1 MPLGRQF
8 RNTFHVDENGQEH
21 FNTDLNT
28 VPDKADLD
36 SEQFNTPHTDTT
48 GAPGVAYQ
56 GMFWSPHTG
65 TGSRQDPMIP
75 ESDRRA
81 AIQNALHIGK
91 NESHYKAEKVAAKR
105 IPELNQAVEDTAH
118 NSGIPTHVFKNDV
131 NVPVVVKKTLGKNT
145 GGDYNSD
152 GRHLVRVRE
161 GWPQRDIIGQE
172 IKTEQSYNQ
181 GAAIHN
187 PNFKDVL
194 KDIPGWGG
202 YGIHNYSKVRSPEG
216 EEKHLTDYTDP
227 TRDHK
232 YKMHDPR
239 DLPEG
244 HTLNLWAGKGEDTD
258 EYTTRTVKV
267 PNGYTDSGRRKSAYV
282 HFRHAKVP
290 VGEPREVTR
299 NVYGP
304 DKPTISGSTL
314 THEIGHSIDP
324 LVKDEGRARGGA
336 DTVNEAVADGYEDRF
351 NKHQNHFEEALHPSP
366 ARAQEIKKEGY
377 GLNHPQVSGSLVDK
391 ALYAAV
397 RQHVSMGDNNY
408 KDIESRGRLGRTG
421 LGGRGNELL
430 LGHLYS
436 KHAHVRDILG
446 HLNLGHIGE
455 AAADNYRARI
465 TDAGKGPKHEQQ
477 EFNFE

>member
-28 VPDKADLD
+28 VKDKDELD
-36 SEQFNTPHTDTT
+36 PQQLKKPHTDTT

-75 ESDRRA
+75 ESERRS
-81 AIQNALHIGK
+81 AIQNALQLGT
-91 NESHYKAEKVAAKR
+91 NASHYKAEKVAAKR
-105 IPELNQAVEDTAH
+105 NPELNQAVEDTAH

-131 NVPVVVKKTLGKNT
+131 NVPVIVKKTLGKNT
-145 GGDYNSD
+145 GGDYNSE

-161 GWPQRDIIGQE
+161 GFPTRE
-172 IKTEQSYNQ
+172 IVGSETKTEQSYNN
-181 GAAIHN
+181 GNPILN
-187 PNFKDVL
+187 PNFKEDL
-194 KDIPGWGG
+194 KSVGNPK
-202 YGIHNYSKVRSPEG
+202 YGASQISKVHSPTG
-216 EEKHLTDYTDP
+216 EVKHLREYTDP
-227 TRDHK
+227 TRNHE
-232 YKMHDPR
+232 YQMHDPQ

-244 HTLNLWAGKGEDTD
+244 HLMNVWKGKAEDTD
-258 EYTTRTVKV
+258 EYTTRNYKV
-267 PNGYTDSGRRKSAYV
+267 QNGYNASGTRKKYDYI
-282 HFRHAKVP
+282 HTRHAKVP
-290 VGEPREVTR
+290 VGEPRQVTR
-299 NVYGP
+299 NIYGP
-304 DKPTISGSTL
+304 DKPTVSGRTL

-324 LVKDEGRARGGA
+324 HVKDEGRARGGA

-351 NKHQNHFEEALHPSP
+351 NLHKDNYEEALHPSP
-366 ARAQEIKKEGY
+366 ERAQEIKKEGY
-377 GLNHPQVSGSLVDK
+377 GLKHPQVSGTDVNK

-421 LGGRGNELL
+421 LGGRGNDLL
-430 LGHLYS
+430 LGHLYT

-446 HLNLGHIGE
+446 HLGLSHVGE
-455 AAADNYRARI
+455 AAAETYRSRI

-477 EFNFE
+477 AFDFE